1 MYYNVADNNYIV
13 YYAIRCTITVL
24 DYNML
29 SEYAITISCI
39 YSVRSTATVE
49 RASFEFRVRGFG
61 FRVSGFGD

>member
-1 MYYNVADNNYIV
+1 
-13 YYAIRCTITVL
+13 
-24 DYNML
+24 ML